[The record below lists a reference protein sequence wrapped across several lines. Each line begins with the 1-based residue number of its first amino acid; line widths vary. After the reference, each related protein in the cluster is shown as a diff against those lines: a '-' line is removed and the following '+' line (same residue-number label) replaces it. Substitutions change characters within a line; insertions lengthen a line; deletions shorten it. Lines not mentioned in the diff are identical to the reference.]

1 MKWAIS
7 SGVEHHIHTVGV
19 ASSKLAS
26 PTILTHLISSKKQ
39 KTSKVPKGTFFV
51 FGLTNFEFVAPL
63 YLGLLCPSMQRW
75 VAQHRAAASF
85 KSNGKVAKPMF
96 SQVLKSL
103 IASALVL
110 GATLAL
116 ALPAPKDIE
125 AAVAAGHYT
134 QAETLLR
141 EVLQDKPQSAK
152 AHYELGQ
159 VLAHEQRYKEA
170 QTELEKA
177 KEIDPSLKFAASPE
191 KFNTV
196 FAKVHELATAP
207 TSSVVMAPSAVPSTH
222 APSSGGFSMTYVWLA
237 IAGLVV
243 LGLWLRRS
251 AAMSANATAYAPAVT
266 PTEPRGFG
274 AQFTPHAPQN
284 GYAPQGYAQPT
295 SGGSIMAGAVV
306 GGLAG
311 VAAGYALSKAL
322 EGDHAPSSAPSSAG
336 ASPAAH
342 NGGYVPFDTPV
353 QSDLGSFD
361 AGSGSDWDDASSSDD
376 SW

>member
-1 MKWAIS
+1 MF
-7 SGVEHHIHTVGV
+7 
-19 ASSKLAS
+19 
-26 PTILTHLISSKKQ
+26 
-39 KTSKVPKGTFFV
+39 KVPKGTFFV
-51 FGLTNFEFVAPL
+51 FGPTTHL
-63 YLGLLCPSMQRW
+63 YSASPYPSKGW
-75 VAQHRAAASF
+75 RAAQPRGADWF
-85 KSNGKVAKPMF
+85 RSNGKVAKPML
-96 SQVLKSL
+96 SQLLKSL
-103 IASALVL
+103 TASVLVL
-110 GATLAL
+110 GATWAL

-170 QTELEKA
+170 QAELEKA
-177 KEIDPSLKFAASPE
+177 KTIDPSLKFAASPE
-191 KFNTV
+191 KFNAV
-196 FAKVHELATAP
+196 FGKVRDLAEAP
-207 TSSVVMAPSAVPSTH
+207 SASVVMAPSVVPGPQMTSR
-222 APSSGGFSMTYVWLA
+222 GGFSLSYVWWA

-251 AAMSANATAYAPAVT
+251 AAAKVNAAAYAPAGM
-266 PTEPRGFG
+266 PPEQRGFG
-274 AQFTPHAPQN
+274 TQFTPQAPQS
-284 GYAPQGYAQPT
+284 GYAGQGYSQPT
-295 SGGSIMAGAVV
+295 SGGSTVAGAVM

-322 EGDHAPSSAPSSAG
+322 EGDHTSSSAPSSAG
-336 ASPAAH
+336 ASPMANH
-342 NGGYVPFDTPV
+342 GGYVPFDTSA

-361 AGSGSDWDDASSSDD
+361 AGSGSDWDDTSGGDD